1 MISSSGYS
9 ARESE
14 RIFNSMQSKSIS
26 FSYALGAPM
35 ELRREI
41 RYRLDAPALFYW
53 ESAQHK
59 RLRGEGVT
67 RDISVFGAF
76 ILTPTCPPIDVP
88 IQVEVVLPSLT
99 GLKPVLRVSGAARVL
114 RVEHRSK
121 GEGENGF
128 AVVSEDFS
136 RWSVSTESTES
147 AFIFAANG
155 GVLGSNGH
163 D

>member
-1 MISSSGYS
+1 
-9 ARESE
+9 
-14 RIFNSMQSKSIS
+14 MQSKSIS

-53 ESAQHK
+53 ESVQHK

-99 GLKPVLRVSGAARVL
+99 GLKPVIRVSGAARVL
-114 RVEHRSK
+114 RVDHRSK

-136 RWSVSTESTES
+136 RWNMSSDQSESVPECAEY
-147 AFIFAANG
+147 AE
-155 GVLGSNGH
+155 VLGRNGNH
-163 D
+163 

>member
-1 MISSSGYS
+1 
-9 ARESE
+9 
-14 RIFNSMQSKSIS
+14 MQSKSIS
-26 FSYALGAPM
+26 FSYAVGAPM

-76 ILTPTCPPIDVP
+76 ILSPTCPPLDVP

-114 RVEHRSK
+114 RVDHRSK

-136 RWSVSTESTES
+136 RWSVSTDSRES
-147 AFIFAANG
+147 AFTLAANG
-155 GVLGSNGH
+155 GMLASNGH